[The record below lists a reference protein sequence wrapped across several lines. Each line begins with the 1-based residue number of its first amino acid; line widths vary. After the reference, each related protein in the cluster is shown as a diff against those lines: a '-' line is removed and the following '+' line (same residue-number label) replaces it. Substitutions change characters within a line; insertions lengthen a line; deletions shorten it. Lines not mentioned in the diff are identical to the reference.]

1 MTAPAACLPRII
13 PADAGSTNRFPT
25 HDCRRPDHPRGCGEH
40 QNTPSGRNALMGS
53 SPRMRGAL
61 TRIFLTDCTRP
72 GSWKDHPRGCG
83 EHLKVSADGVPR
95 AGSSPRMRGAPSRQ
109 QHEPRIVRIIPAD
122 AGSTTI
128 KAINAVNIKDH
139 PRGCGEHC
147 GFENVD
153 MTLLGSSPRMRGALR
168 YLCGLAIRIRIIPAD
183 AGSTEKHVV
192 APYEIGDHPR
202 GCGEHGAGSLMPLSP

>member
-1 MTAPAACLPRII
+1 MGSSPRMRGALGVTAPAACLPRII

-122 AGSTTI
+122 AGSTVTLI
-128 KAINAVNIKDH
+128 FFSIVWQDH
-139 PRGCGEHC
+139 PRGCGEHKRYKAR
-147 GFENVD
+147 GN
-153 MTLLGSSPRMRGALR
+153 TPTGSSPRMRGAQPLR
-168 YLCGLAIRIRIIPAD
+168 R
-183 AGSTEKHVV
+183 
-192 APYEIGDHPR
+192 
-202 GCGEHGAGSLMPLSP
+202 